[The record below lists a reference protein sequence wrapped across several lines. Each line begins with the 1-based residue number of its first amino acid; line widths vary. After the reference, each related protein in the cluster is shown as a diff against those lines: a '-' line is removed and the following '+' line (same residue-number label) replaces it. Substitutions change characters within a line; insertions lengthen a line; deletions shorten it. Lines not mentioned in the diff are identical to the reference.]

1 MSTVDDYVF
10 LEKEEFDSLTDKQKW
25 EFVDSLKIAIKD
37 LQTMAEKNCSE
48 CEQYHL
54 DPGDANINFMFEDW
68 RECAK
73 HCDEC
78 DKEDKRNM
86 CFLQFEL
93 MSSLAEEMNSSRNKL
108 NGLMKHLLKKDDEG
122 RKLVESFIE
131 DAKASRKSANE
142 LYG

>member
-10 LEKEEFDSLTDKQKW
+10 LEKEEFDSLTSKQKW

-37 LQTMAEKNCSE
+37 LQIMAEKNCSE

-54 DPGDANINFMFEDW
+54 DPGDANVNFIFEDW

-73 HCDEC
+73 RCDEC
-78 DKEDKRNM
+78 GKEEQRTM
-86 CFLQFEL
+86 CALQFEL
-93 MSSLAEEMNSSRNKL
+93 MSSLAEEMNSLRNKI

-122 RKLVESFIE
+122 QKLIKTFIE
-131 DAKASRKSANE
+131 NTKSARESAAE